1 MKLDSRARYLT
12 DWLRCM
18 MLWQSINLLGFLQ
31 SVLAIDLK
39 ECNGNSVFSTLLG
52 KVLCEVNSN
61 E

>member
-1 MKLDSRARYLT
+1 
-12 DWLRCM
+12 M